1 MCQTGSRLVEAVN
14 LRKLWEEADKKAR
27 DWREAGE
34 EKLLRQAFDA
44 REGLKHCGWFDG
56 RHAPRDGSR
65 FLVCG
70 WDSTGVFP
78 CRWQMGHFMVEE
90 GGDLWPV
97 GHVAMWKPMPSNAG
111 NNAPPKAVAVD

>member
-1 MCQTGSRLVEAVN
+1 MCQMGPTPDPERGPRLAEEVN
-14 LRKLWEEADKKAR
+14 LRSLWAEADKKAR
-27 DWREAGE
+27 NWREAGE

-44 REGLKHCGWFDG
+44 REGLKACGWRDG
-56 RHAPRDGSR
+56 RHAPKDGSR

-78 CRWQMGHFMVEE
+78 CRYQMGHFMVED

-97 GHVAMWKPMPSNAG
+97 STVGMWKPMPSNA
-111 NNAPPKAVAVD
+111 